1 MKMFSVVVKNSCI
14 YYKIIM
20 GYMKKIYLIFTFF
33 TSLIFYSQEFK
44 WGMTGNI
51 HSSSIEGV
59 HDFSRG
65 RIAPTLGLFA
75 EIPMETFQRSIYA
88 PLRYY
93 IYPVVEFS
101 MEGEKTILEQGRQY
115 YRNDFVAMAL
125 YGKFHLY
132 RGYFENFYFMIGP
145 RAAYAVSVNF
155 KGPSNEETGYIYLND
170 DVTKKWSFAA
180 SVALGYVIS
189 DKLEMYVRF
198 DQGLTKVYPNY
209 NAHRTWN
216 RLLGLGFS
224 YYFN

>member
-1 MKMFSVVVKNSCI
+1 
-14 YYKIIM
+14 
-20 GYMKKIYLIFTFF
+20 MKKIFLVFLMFIVSHLF
-33 TSLIFYSQEFK
+33 SQEVK
-44 WGMTGNI
+44 WGVTANL
-51 HSSSIEGV
+51 HSSSIEGI

-65 RIAPTLGLFA
+65 RIAPSAGLFM
-75 EIPMETFQRSIYA
+75 EIPLETFQRSIYS

-115 YRNDFVAMAL
+115 YRNDFLAFTL
-125 YGKFHLY
+125 YGKFHFY
-132 RGYFENFYFMIGP
+132 RGYWENFYFMIGP

-155 KGPSNEETGYIYLND
+155 KGPVINYESGPLGD

-180 SVALGYVIS
+180 STAFGYVVN
-189 DKLEMYVRF
+189 DKLEVYIRY

-209 NAHRTWN
+209 DYRRTWN

-224 YYFN
+224 YTFN